1 VADAPAPA
9 AHADP
14 HAADAARLRAARAR
28 RRLAAGVQNA
38 LLLLTLAI
46 ILFPIGWIVMTAFK
60 LPRDV
65 YDVTVVFPPT
75 LQNFVIAFQ
84 APWNLGG
91 KLVNSLVVSLV
102 TVAIAV
108 PVATLA
114 AYAFSRF
121 DFMLKRGMFLAIL
134 GTQFVPA
141 VVIILPLYLLFRDLG
156 ILDTRTAL
164 VVINLAIVTPFA
176 VWMIKGYLDAIPGE
190 SEEAA
195 LVDGASRIRVIFDIV
210 VPMALPG
217 MITAAVFCFILTWN
231 EFIFALILT
240 RENAVTLPVG
250 LISFR
255 TERGDW
261 WELIAASG
269 IIITVP
275 MFLLALVIQRHF
287 VKGMTMGAVR

>member
-1 VADAPAPA
+1 M
-9 AHADP
+9 
-14 HAADAARLRAARAR
+14 AADFQSPRISYAAR
-28 RRLAAGVQNA
+28 RRIARAVETTVLVV
-38 LLLLTLAI
+38 TLAVI
-46 ILFPIGWIVMTAFK
+46 VFPIAWIVTTAFK
-60 LPRDV
+60 TPRDV
-65 YDVTVVFPPT
+65 YDLAIVFPPT
-75 LQNFVIAFQ
+75 IQNFIIAFNP
-84 APWNLGG
+84 PWNLGG
-91 KLVNSLVVSLV
+91 KLLNSIVISTV
-102 TVAIAV
+102 TVAIGV
-108 PVATLA
+108 PIATLA
-114 AYAFSRF
+114 AYSFSRF
-121 DFMLKRGMFLAIL
+121 EFLMKRSLFLLVLA
-134 GTQFVPA
+134 TQFIPA
-141 VVIILPLYLLFRDLG
+141 VVIILPFFLMFRDVALM
-156 ILDTRTAL
+156 DTRTGL
-164 VVINLAIVTPFA
+164 VIVNLAIVTPFA
-176 VWMIKGYLDAIPGE
+176 VWMIKGYLDAIPNE

-195 LVDGASRIRVIFDIV
+195 LVDGASRLRVIFDIV